1 MLLIHSA
8 MILTINKSIV
18 SITLRISN
26 VVISI
31 TSFLPEGDWRTTA
44 YRLEV
49 ASQGLSISR
58 RRDFNKLTHLLI
70 DVKITDKRGATS
82 RRSPSIVWFRPPYC
96 YRLRA
101 VIFCS

>member
-1 MLLIHSA
+1 MLLIQRA
-8 MILTINKSIV
+8 MILTINRSIV

-26 VVISI
+26 AVISI

-44 YRLEV
+44 YRIEV
-49 ASQGLSISR
+49 APQNKIISR
-58 RRDFNKLTHLLI
+58 QRDNNKLTHMLI
-70 DVKITDKRGATS
+70 NDKMTYKRGATS
-82 RRSPSIVWFRPPYC
+82 RRLPSMVWFRPPYC